1 MSSSASIQ
9 GAWPLKIVP
18 GLEEK
23 ALDNELL
30 KGKVVL
36 VTGAGQGIGAGIA
49 KLAASRGALVVV
61 NDIGGSPF
69 GEGSDTGPAQ
79 QVVDEIRAS
88 GGQAAASFYSVASWE
103 TAQKIIED
111 AISAFGRLDVV
122 VNNAGVLRDKIFH
135 KMTQEDWHAVLD
147 VNLNG
152 YFYVSRAAAN
162 HFKEQESGCFIHMSS
177 TSGLIGNHGQVN
189 YGAAKMGVAGLSK
202 CIALDMAR
210 SKVRSNCIAPFAF
223 TRMTG
228 TIPMDTEDNRR
239 RLSVLQLMKAEKI
252 APFAVSLM
260 TDDAR
265 DITGQIFAVRNN
277 EVVLFSQPRPLRT
290 AQTSEGWTPETCVK
304 TVLPAFRPSMYKLD
318 RSSDV
323 FTWDPV

>member
-1 MSSSASIQ
+1 M
-9 GAWPLKIVP
+9 
-18 GLEEK
+18 
-23 ALDNELL
+23 L

-49 KLAASRGALVVV
+49 KLAASRGARVVV
-61 NDIGGSPF
+61 NDLGASPF
-69 GEGSDTGPAQ
+69 GEGADSGPAQ
-79 QVVDEIRAS
+79 RVVDEIRAS
-88 GGQAAASFYSVASWE
+88 GGEAVASFYSIASWDN
-103 TAQKIIED
+103 AHKIVEE
-111 AISAFGRLDVV
+111 AIGAFGRLDVV

-135 KMTQEDWHAVLD
+135 KMTEDDWHTVVD
-147 VNLNG
+147 VTLNG
-152 YFYVSRAAAN
+152 YFYVSRAAAT

-177 TSGLIGNHGQVN
+177 TSGLIGNFGQVN

-210 SKVRSNCIAPFAF
+210 ANVRSNCIAPFAF

-228 TIPMDTEDNRR
+228 TIPADTEENRR
-239 RLSVLQLMKAEKI
+239 RLSVLHLMTPEKI

-260 TDDAR
+260 SDAAR
-265 DITGQIFAVRNN
+265 EITGQIFAVRNN

-290 AQTSEGWTPETCVK
+290 SQTSDGWTPESCVK
-304 TVLPAFRPSMYKLD
+304 TLLPALQPSLYKLD

-323 FTWDPV
+323 FTWEPF